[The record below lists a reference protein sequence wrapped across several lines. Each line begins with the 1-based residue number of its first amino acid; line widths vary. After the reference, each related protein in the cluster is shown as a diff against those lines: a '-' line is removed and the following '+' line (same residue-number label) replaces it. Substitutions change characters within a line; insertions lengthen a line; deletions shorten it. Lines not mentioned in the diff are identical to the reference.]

1 MACGR
6 QEGRK
11 DMLDKQ
17 MNERLNAQIQ
27 AELYSAYLYL
37 AMAAWCDEES
47 WTGSAHWF
55 RKQAQEEVNHAMK
68 FYHYIVEKGGR
79 AIMEAIDKPPSE
91 WKNLLSVFE
100 AAYEHE
106 TKVTKRIHDLLA
118 FSREIKDYA
127 TEQMLQWFVA
137 EQVEEEAQTLEI
149 VQKLKKIGES
159 NSGMLYLD
167 GKLAKRE

>member
-1 MACGR
+1 
-6 QEGRK
+6 
-11 DMLDKQ
+11 MLDKN
-17 MNERLNAQIQ
+17 MNDHLNAQIQ

-47 WTGSAHWF
+47 WKGSAHWF
-55 RKQAQEEVNHAMK
+55 RKQAEEEVKHAMK

-79 AIMEAIDKPPSE
+79 AVMEAIQKPPVE
-91 WKNLLSVFE
+91 WKDLLNVFE

-106 TKVTKRIHDLLA
+106 ITVTKRIHDLVALA
-118 FSREIKDYA
+118 REMKDYA

-149 VQKLKKIGES
+149 VQKLRKVSSS
-159 NSGMLYLD
+159 NCGMLYLD
-167 GKLAKRE
+167 GILAKRE

>member
-1 MACGR
+1 
-6 QEGRK
+6 
-11 DMLDKQ
+11 MLDKE
-17 MNERLNAQIQ
+17 MNDKLNTQIQ
-27 AELYSAYLYL
+27 EELYSAYLYL

-55 RKQAQEEVNHAMK
+55 RKQAQEEINHAMK

-79 AIMEAIDKPPSE
+79 AIMEAIEKPPVE
-91 WKNLLSVFE
+91 WKDLLAVFE

-106 TKVTKRIHDLLA
+106 LTVTKRIHDLVA
-118 FSREIKDYA
+118 YAREVNDYA

-137 EQVEEEAQTLEI
+137 EQVEEEAQTFEI

-159 NSGMLYLD
+159 NSGKLYLD
-167 GKLAKRE
+167 GKLGKRE

>member
-1 MACGR
+1 
-6 QEGRK
+6 
-11 DMLDKQ
+11 MLDKN
-17 MNERLNAQIQ
+17 MNDHLNAQIQ

-47 WTGSAHWF
+47 WKGSAHWF
-55 RKQAQEEVNHAMK
+55 RKQAEEEVKHAMK

-79 AIMEAIDKPPSE
+79 AVMEAIQKPP
-91 WKNLLSVFE
+91 V
-100 AAYEHE
+100 
-106 TKVTKRIHDLLA
+106 VTKRIHDLVALA
-118 FSREIKDYA
+118 REMKDYA

-149 VQKLKKIGES
+149 VQKLRKVSSS
-159 NSGMLYLD
+159 NCGMLYLD